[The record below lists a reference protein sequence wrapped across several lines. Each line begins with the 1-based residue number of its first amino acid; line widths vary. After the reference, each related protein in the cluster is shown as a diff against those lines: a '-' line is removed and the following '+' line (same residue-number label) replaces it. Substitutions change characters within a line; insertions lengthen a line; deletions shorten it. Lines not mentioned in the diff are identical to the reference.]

1 MEIKVL
7 EDNGATIVNICGRL
21 DTVTSPDLE
30 KVVNPLIELGK
41 SIIFNCEEMEY
52 ISSAGLRVIL
62 STHKRC
68 VASCGR
74 FIIRNLS
81 ADVRSVFD
89 MTGFS
94 RLLNIE

>member
-41 SIIFNCEEMEY
+41 SIIFNCE
-52 ISSAGLRVIL
+52 VF
-62 STHKRC
+62 C
-68 VASCGR
+68 
-74 FIIRNLS
+74 FINWI
-81 ADVRSVFD
+81 
-89 MTGFS
+89 
-94 RLLNIE
+94 